1 MTDFDHEQSRLH
13 QKHFGH
19 PLAYGCCPPPGSRQY
34 PEDRQPRPVLPVDS
48 EPHPVF
54 IERVPQRP
62 RVHRGPLPG
71 GDPKAQAW
79 KNYGM
84 QWLLGLGFL
93 AVIGLFALVYNL
105 ATGAW

>member
-1 MTDFDHEQSRLH
+1 MTYQQPQWQPGQQPQYQQHGPYAQQPPAPPSYAP
-13 QKHFGH
+13 QAYQQAPQH
-19 PLAYGCCPPPGSRQY
+19 PGAA
-34 PEDRQPRPVLPVDS
+34 
-48 EPHPVF
+48 PHPQVYT
-54 IERVPQRP
+54 
-62 RVHRGPLPG
+62 GPLPG

-93 AVIGLFALVYNL
+93 AVIGLFALIYNL